1 MTPSDTHRFP
11 DDLQEVAALLRDN
24 RPEATALELDGV
36 KQQVRFRASR
46 AASGHAQKG
55 STMKSRLAMMAMLV
69 SGLLLSGTGA
79 TLAVST
85 SAEDAARAQYA
96 PVETIVPT
104 TPSAPA
110 PAAGEVLPQQQGA
123 DTPAAESAPAPQS
136 GTAPEVSEPAPREQG
151 AEPAAQVAAETGSL
165 PFTGF
170 AAIPILIG
178 GIALM
183 AGGFLMRRRTAA

>member
-36 KQQVRFRASR
+36 KQQVRSRASR

-55 STMKSRLAMMAMLV
+55 PTMKSRLAMLAMLV

-79 TLAVST
+79 TLAVSGGDNAAKSQYVTPQVVVPAPPKSDVLPET
-85 SAEDAARAQYA
+85 SSGGNKPAAEKPAKSDTKPAA
-96 PVETIVPT
+96 
-104 TPSAPA
+104 SAPA
-110 PAAGEVLPQQQGA
+110 A
-123 DTPAAESAPAPQS
+123 
-136 GTAPEVSEPAPREQG
+136 REQG
-151 AEPAAQVAAETGSL
+151 AEPAAQVAANDTDNL

-170 AAIPILIG
+170 AAVPILLG
-178 GIALM
+178 GVALM
-183 AGGFLMRRRTAA
+183 AGGLVMRRRTSA